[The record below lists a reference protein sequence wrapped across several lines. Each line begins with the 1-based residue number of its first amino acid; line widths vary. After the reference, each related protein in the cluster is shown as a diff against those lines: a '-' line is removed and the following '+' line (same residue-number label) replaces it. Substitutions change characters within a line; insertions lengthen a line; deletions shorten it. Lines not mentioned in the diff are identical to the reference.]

1 METEPLRV
9 FGDYAASKGYE
20 AKLTDDS
27 LALNNVVNPGNN
39 FRIQKLDKYY
49 SVYTVKVSKA
59 DYEYTAKCAV
69 YLLLAEF
76 NKDNSQAT
84 HLHLDYKVDL

>member
-1 METEPLRV
+1 MKNEPLKI

-20 AKLTDDS
+20 ARLSNES
-27 LALNNVVNPGNN
+27 LALDNVVNPGNN
-39 FRIQKLDKYY
+39 FRIQKSDNYY

-59 DYEYTAKCAV
+59 DYEYTAKCEI

-76 NKDNSQAT
+76 NKDNSQNT
-84 HLHLDYKVDL
+84 HLHIDYKVDL